1 MSVIWLHPGGVDI
14 PEGLR
19 AAVARGAV
27 TPLAQADLSE
37 AVLMRHRGLVTG
49 MLFDQD
55 AAMALRPALE
65 RFLDAGG
72 RWFFNGHV
80 MRPLLDGLMPYQAMT
95 APKRSDFALIAR
107 HPHPVFAGIDIASL
121 ETNRGVAGFYGRGCN
136 PPPPGAVVINTLGPR
151 DVAVDWVWH
160 RPGGGAF
167 FSHAGNDLAQIATMH
182 GIGAQIWQNIV
193 AWAAGG
199 ACISGDEARV
209 GAVSCDGRWLLHDT
223 PGIDASRAPGAHP
236 RLIATNAGTY
246 YQIEALE
253 GARYRAIFDDVVAP
267 EALDRVLTPDDT
279 LLVSC
284 RTPPTRMIAQRER
297 VARHLEAGGTVIA
310 MGESRSDLWLPHVAF
325 TPVETNFWWWL
336 TPGADLGLRIA
347 APEHPLMSGMADRDV
362 TWHLHGWFVPPEGA
376 EVLVTDDEGRAIA
389 YDDRVSTPGRMIVTS
404 LDPMYHHGSRF
415 MPATTRFLDRFL
427 PNLRNWL
434 LSQEDPLVNQPSSR
448 AGAFPS

>member
-1 MSVIWLHPGGVDI
+1 
-14 PEGLR
+14 
-19 AAVARGAV
+19 
-27 TPLAQADLSE
+27 
-37 AVLMRHRGLVTG
+37 
-49 MLFDQD
+49 
-55 AAMALRPALE
+55 MALRPALE
-65 RFLDAGG
+65 RFPRCRRTLVLQRSCDAS
-72 RWFFNGHV
+72 
-80 MRPLLDGLMPYQAMT
+80 
-95 APKRSDFALIAR
+95 APRRSDAVPGHDGAEAQRISALIAR
-107 HPHPVFAGIDIASL
+107 HPHPVFAGIDVASL

-193 AWAAGG
+193 GMGPPAAPASAAMKPGSVPSVAMAAG
-199 ACISGDEARV
+199 
-209 GAVSCDGRWLLHDT
+209 LLHDT

>member
-1 MSVIWLHPGGVDI
+1 MSVIWLHPGDVDV
-14 PEGLR
+14 PEGLK

-27 TPLAQADLSE
+27 TPLTQADLSE

-80 MRPLLDGLMPYQAMT
+80 MRPLLDGLMQYQPMT
-95 APKRSDFALIAR
+95 TPKRSDFALIACQ
-107 HPHPVFAGIDIASL
+107 PHPVFAGIDVASL

-160 RPGGGAF
+160 RPHGGAF

-182 GIGAQIWQNIV
+182 GIGERVWANII

-199 ACISGDEARV
+199 PCISGGEGRT
-209 GAVSCDGRWLLHDT
+209 GAVSSDVGWLRR
-223 PGIDASRAPGAHP
+223 DASRIDVSVEGGAES
-236 RLIATNAGTY
+236 RLVATNAGTY

-253 GARYRAIFDDVVAP
+253 GPRYRAIFDDVVAP
-267 EALDRVLTPDDT
+267 EAIDRVLKPDDI

-284 RTPPTRMIAQRER
+284 RTPPSRMIAQRER
-297 VARHLEAGGTVIA
+297 IARHLEAGGTVIA
-310 MGESRSDLWLPHVAF
+310 MGESRSDLWLPNIAF

-336 TPGADLGLRIA
+336 TPEADLGVRIA
-347 APEHPLMSGMADRDV
+347 APDHPLLAGMADRDV
-362 TWHLHGWFVPPEGA
+362 TWHLHGWFVPPQGA
-376 EVLVTDDEGRAIA
+376 QVLIVDEHGRAIA
-389 YDDRVSTPGRMIVTS
+389 YDDRVSTQGRMIVTS
-404 LDPMYHHGSRF
+404 LDPIYHHGSRF

-427 PNLRNWL
+427 PNLRGL
-434 LSQEDPLVNQPSSR
+434 LETSAEND
-448 AGAFPS
+448 GA